1 MKIHP
6 VGVVLLHAGRRQTWW
21 G

>member
-6 VGVVLLHAGRRQTWW
+6 VGVDLFHAYGRTWR
-21 G
+21 